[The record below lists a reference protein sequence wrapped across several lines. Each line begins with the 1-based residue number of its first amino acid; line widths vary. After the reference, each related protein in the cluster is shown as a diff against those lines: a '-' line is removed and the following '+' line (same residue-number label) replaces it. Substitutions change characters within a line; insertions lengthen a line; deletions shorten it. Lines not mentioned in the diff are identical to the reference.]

1 MELRIS
7 SKILVALFL
16 LLFLAPYA
24 YGSTS
29 PKSAGT
35 PEVTPSLSLPLP
47 APPVVGSTTELAP
60 VSGVLRVL
68 VIAAQFSDINS
79 TVSISQLKQ
88 EWSGQVNQYY
98 QEVSYGTVSLQV
110 DVFGWYKLPY
120 PESYYGKD
128 CLGIDDSDCSGADG
142 SWKIASDASIAA
154 QHDVT
159 FSNYDYFAFVHSG
172 YGQESTGVKN
182 DVWSVTYLGGIW
194 VQTNSKSLS
203 RFSID
208 PELEAGGA
216 SPMGVYTHEFGH
228 QLGLPD
234 LYNTQTGRSIMGPW
248 TLMDAG
254 LWNGNPPGSSP
265 AHLDSW
271 CKIQL
276 GWISGSTLAVANSA
290 ATTDYTIDP
299 TESSSS
305 NIHAVKVPISNTLAS
320 SKYYLIDVRQRIG
333 FDSALPTVGVLI
345 LYVDETA
352 LVGKVKVVDAN
363 PDISGLKAATWS
375 VGQVFSDGTNN
386 IAIKVVSQ
394 VGSSYKVSVSRSG
407 TIQPPTQNYLELSIT
422 RIFAQP
428 NVVTL
433 PNTTVT
439 ISIDVSNQGNQSVS
453 NVLVEID
460 LDGQQYTTTYVTV
473 GVGMTTETSFTWKSV
488 AGSHTFRVI
497 VDPNDTLNE
506 TNRADNEAT
515 FTVNVGPTLTIDVP
529 VNVTST
535 GTNVWIRINDVQY
548 NLTSTRLQVSVP
560 SGEVTVQ
567 IEPAVNTSIGER
579 EAFSGWSDGSSAN
592 PRQIIITND
601 TQLAALFRTQYLLA
615 VDQNEGTT
623 SPSGW
628 YDKNSIAVVTA
639 DSTSNEIPNTTRLL
653 FMNWTGDYNSSS
665 TSISVNMTKPVA
677 IRANWIRQFYV
688 TILSPTGS
696 PSGAG
701 WYSAG
706 STADVAVQPIVQFS
720 NNTRAVFTGWNTTF
734 LGSSPG
740 FQFKVTSPARLQALW
755 KLQYLI
761 QVLSPYGNPQG
772 SGWHDAKS
780 TVQVSIRPQ
789 VDFGNGTRRNFA
801 RWTGDSSG
809 TSTSLTVTVD
819 RPMNLSAQWRT
830 QYEVTFKVSGLP
842 NSTYVTLDLGN
853 TSERI
858 SANQPYSAWYD
869 QGQTLDPNTNQ
880 TVMKF
885 FKFANWRNST
895 GLKVEGPVTVNGP
908 EDYTAV
914 YGPSFALGIPGFPI
928 ESILLGVAAG
938 LLMLTITRGHRRS
951 KRHQEQSLK

>member
-1 MELRIS
+1 MEHRIL

-24 YGSTS
+24 FGSTS
-29 PKSAGT
+29 SRSAVT
-35 PEVTPSLSLPLP
+35 PNITPSLALPLP

-68 VIAAQFSDINS
+68 VIAAQFSDINA
-79 TVSISQLKQ
+79 TVNISQLKQ
-88 EWSGQVNQYY
+88 EWAGQVNHYY

-142 SWKIASDASIAA
+142 SWKVASDAVVAA

-159 FSNYDYFAFVHSG
+159 FSNYDYFVFVHSG

-203 RFSID
+203 RFSVD

-216 SPMGVYTHEFGH
+216 SPIGVYTHEFGH

-234 LYNTQTGRSIMGPW
+234 LYNTQTGRSIVGPW

-271 CKIQL
+271 SKIQL
-276 GWISGSTLAVANSA
+276 GWISGPMLAVSSSA
-290 ATTDYTIDP
+290 STSDYTIDP
-299 TESSSS
+299 TETSS
-305 NIHAVKVPISNTLAS
+305 NSIHAVKVPISNS
-320 SKYYLIDVRQRIG
+320 QSKYYLIEVRQRIG

-352 LVGKVKVVDAN
+352 LIGKVKVMDAN
-363 PDISGLKAATWS
+363 PDVSGLKAATWS
-375 VGQVFSDGTNN
+375 VGRVLNDETNN
-386 IAIKVVSQ
+386 IAIKVLSQ
-394 VGSSYKVSVSRSG
+394 LGNSYQVTVSRSG
-407 TIQPPTQNYLELSIT
+407 IIQPPTQNYVQLSIT
-422 RIFAQP
+422 KIFAQP

-439 ISIDVSNQGNQSVS
+439 IFVDIANQGNKSVT

-460 LDGQQYTTTYVTV
+460 LDGQQYTTTQVSV
-473 GVGMTTETSFTWKSV
+473 SIGATTETSFTWVSV
-488 AGSHTFRVI
+488 AGSHTFKVI
-497 VDPNDTLNE
+497 VDPYNTLNE
-506 TNRADNEAT
+506 TDRADNEAT

-529 VNVTST
+529 VNVTSNSE
-535 GTNVWIRINDVQY
+535 GVWIRINGVEY

-560 SGEVTVQ
+560 NGTVVIQ
-567 IEPAVNTSIGER
+567 IESAVNTSLGAR
-579 EAFSGWSDGSSAN
+579 EAFSGWSDGNNAN
-592 PRQIIITND
+592 PRQILVTND
-601 TQLAALFRTQYLLA
+601 TQLAALFKTQYLLT
-615 VDQNEGTT
+615 VDQNMGTT
-623 SPSGW
+623 SPNGW
-628 YDKNSIAVVTA
+628 YDKNSVAVATA
-639 DSTSNEIPNTTRLL
+639 NATSNEIPNTTRLQ
-653 FMNWTGDYNSSS
+653 FMNWTGDYNSTS
-665 TSISVNMTKPVA
+665 TSISINMTNPVA
-677 IRANWIRQFYV
+677 IKANWIRQYYV

-701 WYSAG
+701 WYNSG
-706 STADVAVQPIVQFS
+706 STADVTVQPMVQFS
-720 NNTRAVFTGWNTTF
+720 NSTRAVFTGWNTTF
-734 LGSSPG
+734 LGNAPG

-761 QVLSPYGNPQG
+761 QVVSPYGNPQG
-772 SGWHDAKS
+772 SGWHDVGS
-780 TVQVSIRPQ
+780 TVQVSIQPQ
-789 VDFGNGTRRNFA
+789 VDLGNKTRRNFA
-801 RWTGDSSG
+801 GWTGDRSG
-809 TSTSLTVTVD
+809 TGTSLTVTVD
-819 RPMNLSAQWRT
+819 KPMNLSAQWTT
-830 QYEVTFKVSGLP
+830 QYQVTFKVSGLP
-842 NSTYVTLDLGN
+842 NSTYVTLSLN
-853 TSERI
+853 NASERI
-858 SANQPYSAWYD
+858 SPNQPFSAWYD

-880 TVMKF
+880 TVMRF
-885 FKFANWRNST
+885 FRFANWRNST
-895 GLKVEGPVTVNGP
+895 GLKVENPMTVNGP

-914 YGPSFALGIPGFPI
+914 YAPSFALGIPGFPI

-938 LLMLTITRGHRRS
+938 LLMLTFTRRRRRS
-951 KRHQEQSLK
+951 KNHLQQSIE